1 MAALILPYGGVSPR
15 IAEGVFIAPTA
26 AVIGDVEI
34 GEGSGIWFGVVVRG
48 DVNKVRIGK
57 GVNIQDGTIV
67 HVASDEAGPKGALA
81 TVIGSAVTVGHAAI
95 IHACTLKDGCFVG
108 MGAVVMDG
116 VVVESNAMVGAGAVV
131 TPGKHIEAG
140 QLWAGVPARYL
151 RDLSAEEIERNAG
164 TAPHYQELARQYLD
178 SGL

>member
-26 AVIGDVEI
+26 TVIGDVEI

-48 DVNKVRIGK
+48 DVNKVRIGE
-57 GVNIQDGTIV
+57 GSNIQDGTIV
-67 HVASDEAGPKGALA
+67 HVASEELGPKGSLA
-81 TVIGSAVTVGHAAI
+81 TVIGSAVTVGHSVI

-116 VVVESNAMVGAGAVV
+116 AVVESNAMVAAGAVV

-140 QLWAGVPARYL
+140 QLWAGVPAKYL
-151 RDLSAEEIERNAG
+151 RDLSVEEIEGNAS
-164 TAPHYQELARQYLD
+164 TAPRYQKLARRYLD